1 MKKIVNWQVVL
12 GLILIELSVIVF
24 LVHYAIF
31 RDAHHIFIYLLGD
44 IGFVFIEVLM
54 VTLIIH
60 SLLNHREKQS
70 MFKKLNMVIGA
81 FFSEVGTELLKKI
94 VPLDNCADRNR
105 EKLLIADDWSKKD
118 FDERKKDFH
127 EQKYSLDI
135 DKADLGEL
143 KKILVQK
150 RSFLLNL
157 LENPNLLE
165 HESFTD
171 LLWAVFHLTE
181 ELEYRADLNKLT
193 DKDKAHLCG
202 DIKRAYKL
210 LLLQWLSHIQHLKKD
225 YPYLFSL
232 ARRTNPFDL
241 HASVEIK

>member
-12 GLILIELSVIVF
+12 GLILIGLSVIVY
-24 LVHYAIF
+24 LAHYAVF
-31 RDAHHIFIYLLGD
+31 RDAHHIFTFLIGD

-60 SLLNHREKQS
+60 NLLNHREKRA

-81 FFSEVGTELLKKI
+81 FFSEAGTELLKKI
-94 VPLDNCADRNR
+94 APLDNDTDQNK
-105 EKLLIADDWSKKD
+105 EKLVIGADWSKKD
-118 FDERKKDFH
+118 FEETYKYFGDYD
-127 EQKYSLDI
+127 YSLDI
-135 DKADLGEL
+135 KKADLPSMKTFLIE
-143 KKILVQK
+143 K

-181 ELEYRADLNKLT
+181 ELEHRNSLDKLMDNDLIHIN
-193 DKDKAHLCG
+193 G

-210 LLLQWLSHIQHLKKD
+210 LVLQWLSYIQHLKKD

-232 ARRTNPFDL
+232 ARRTNPFDAN
-241 HASVEIK
+241 ASVDIK

>member
-12 GLILIELSVIVF
+12 GFILIELSVIVF

-60 SLLNHREKQS
+60 NLLNYREKLS

-94 VPLDNCADRNR
+94 VPLDNCADCNR
-105 EKLLIADDWSKKD
+105 EKLLVGENWSKKD
-118 FDERKKDFH
+118 FEETYKNFH

-135 DKADLGEL
+135 NKADLSVI

-181 ELEYRADLNKLT
+181 ELEYRENLNKLT
-193 DKDKAHLCG
+193 DKDKIHLCG

-210 LLLQWLSHIQHLKKD
+210 LLLQWLSHIQHLKQD

-241 HASVEIK
+241 HACVEIK